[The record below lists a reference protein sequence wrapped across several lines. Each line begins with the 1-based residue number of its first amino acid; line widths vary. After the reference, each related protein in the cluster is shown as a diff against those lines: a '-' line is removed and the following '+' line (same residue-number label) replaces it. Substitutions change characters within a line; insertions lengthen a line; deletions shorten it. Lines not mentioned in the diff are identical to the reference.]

1 MVLEKVAEALAEKA
15 GTDAAAIGPETT
27 FEELKLDS
35 LDIVDTMMTLE
46 DIFGV
51 SLEASDGMKR
61 VGDLVAY
68 IEQMSGNA

>member
-15 GTDAAAIGPETT
+15 GTDAADIRPETT

-68 IEQMSGNA
+68 IEQMGGKA

>member
-15 GTDAAAIGPETT
+15 GTDAAAIRPETT

-35 LDIVDTMMTLE
+35 LDIVDALMTLE

-51 SLEASDGMKR
+51 SLEASAEMKR

-68 IEQMSGNA
+68 IEQLGGNA